1 MSRSLDGGPEGAAP
15 GARADSGPGALLEV
29 SGLVKRFQLRQ
40 TVSGRLARR
49 TPPTLTAV
57 DDVSLAV
64 DRHRTLGIVGESGSG
79 KTTLARCI
87 TRLHEPDA
95 GSVVFDGSELTKL
108 QGAELRQMRRR
119 IQTVFQDPYTS
130 LNPRMTVGAAIAEP
144 LLVHGIAGKDSA
156 KGKVAELLD
165 LVGLAPALA
174 RRFPRELSGGQRQRV
189 AIARSLAPQ
198 PELLIADEAVSAL
211 DVSVQAQIL
220 NLLLDLTEHLGLT
233 MIFISHQLSVIANV
247 ADHVAVMYL
256 GRIVEYGPVEDVFE
270 HPQHPYTAALLAAN
284 PEPVPERRRR
294 QAAIRGDI
302 PSPLDIPSGCR
313 FRTRCGHAEERCAEI
328 DPPAAEVGP
337 GHVARCVVL
346 PFERQVAAA
355 GVDERSDGDG

>member
-1 MSRSLDGGPEGAAP
+1 VT
-15 GARADSGPGALLEV
+15 ALLEV
-29 SGLVKRFQLRQ
+29 RSLVKRFELRRPI
-40 TVSGRLARR
+40 SRRLAR
-49 TPPTLTAV
+49 TPPPTLTAV
-57 DDVSLAV
+57 DEVSLAL

-87 TRLHEPDA
+87 TRLVEPDA
-95 GSVVFDGSELTKL
+95 GSVVFDGTELTSL
-108 QGAELRQMRRR
+108 QGGDLRRMRRR

-130 LNPRMTVGAAIAEP
+130 LNPRMTVGAAVAEP
-144 LLVHGIAGKDSA
+144 LRVHGLAGRDDAQA
-156 KGKVAELLD
+156 KVNELLD
-165 LVGLAPALA
+165 LVGLARPLA

-247 ADHVAVMYL
+247 ADEVAVMYL
-256 GRIVEYGPVEDVFE
+256 GRIVEQGPVDEVFAN
-270 HPQHPYTAALLAAN
+270 PQHPYTAALLAAN
-284 PEPVPERRRR
+284 PEPVPERRRG

-313 FRTRCGHAEERCAEI
+313 FRTRCAYAEERCAET
-328 DPPAAEVGP
+328 DPPAAAVGP

-346 PFERQVAAA
+346 PFA
-355 GVDERSDGDG
+355 GS

>member
-1 MSRSLDGGPEGAAP
+1 MS
-15 GARADSGPGALLEV
+15 ALLEV
-29 SGLVKRFQLRQ
+29 SSLVKRFELRR
-40 TVSGRLARR
+40 SIPHRLQR
-49 TPPTLTAV
+49 TPPPTLTAV
-57 DDVSLAV
+57 DDVSLSL

-87 TRLHEPDA
+87 TRLVEPDG
-95 GSVVFDGSELTKL
+95 GSVVFDGAELTSL
-108 QGAELRQMRRR
+108 QGADLRRMRRR

-130 LNPRMTVGAAIAEP
+130 LNPRMTVGAALAEP
-144 LLVHGIAGKDSA
+144 LRVHGIAGRDDA
-156 KGKVAELLD
+156 PAKVAELLE
-165 LVGLAPALA
+165 LVGLAPPLA

-247 ADHVAVMYL
+247 ADDVAVMYL
-256 GRIVEYGPVEDVFE
+256 GRIVEYGPVEEVFAS
-270 HPQHPYTAALLAAN
+270 PQHPYTAALLAAN

-313 FRTRCGHAEERCAEI
+313 FRTRCAYAEERCAEI
-328 DPPAAEVGP
+328 DPPAADVGP
-337 GHVARCVVL
+337 GHMARCVVL
-346 PFERQVAAA
+346 PFA
-355 GVDERSDGDG
+355 DS